1 MDMSLGANTT
11 MEEET
16 EMDTEIDFP
25 FDINDF
31 EVIDEVGEV
40 DYFQND
46 SSDSIDLCDDK
57 EYSENVLQLDK
68 ALACEH
74 IHSGETL
81 AKNKDKSLCY
91 NTLVHMKSEKGHML
105 EEKTLADS
113 SAGKKVSP
121 TTGKITKKESKV
133 EKRNEINTKN
143 KGLNKRKRE
152 MEENK
157 PLPKKQKQDE
167 DENAVGL
174 QWKKT
179 PTEKRGYFMTCI
191 DKLTTAVRDNYR
203 EYLDNYREYRR
214 WFEKNR
220 RLCPIVDTH
229 LPEQK
234 ILCQKCILRAGV
246 EKNTGLLILG
256 VRRKM
261 FFVSKPDMLYFAPP
275 VRKVIKA
282 CQELVKTVGKPIF
295 DEVKRKGFWK
305 SLLIRCNEAG
315 DVLVQVDLH
324 AANQKDADTIF
335 KEMNYVLIEFFST
348 GSGKDCNVK
357 SLYLKIILKHPG
369 DILPYNILKHPGDI
383 LPYNILQ
390 HPGDLLPYKV
400 FKHPGDLLPYK
411 VLKHPGD
418 ILPYKVLKHP
428 GDILPYK
435 VLKHPGDILP
445 YKVLKHPGDI
455 LPYKVLK
462 HPGDILPYKV
472 LKHPGDILPYKVL
485 KHPGDILPYKVL
497 KHPGDI
503 LPYKVLKHPGDILP
517 YKVLK
522 HPGDILPY
530 KVLKHP
536 GDILPYKVLKHPG
549 DILPYKV
556 LKHPGDILP
565 YKVLK
570 HPGDI
575 LPYKVLKH
583 PGDILPYKVLKHP
596 GDILPYKV
604 LKHPGDILPYKVLK
618 HPGDILPYKVLKHPG
633 DILPYK
639 VLKHPGDI
647 LPYKVLKHPGDIL
660 PYKVLKHPGDILPY
674 KVLKHPGDILPY
686 KVLKHPGDI
695 LPYKVLKHPGDIL
708 PYKVLKHPGDIL
720 PYKVLKHPGDILPYK
735 VLKHPGDILP
745 YKVLKHPGDILP
757 YKVLK
762 HPGDI
767 LPYKVLKHPG
777 DLLPYK
783 VLKHPG
789 DILPYKID
797 SLSLVHLGE
806 GVGISSNMASSEP
819 RTPVQSSADFAV
831 KCISDLL
838 FDDTKSTGLASG
850 NAEKMVKSLSLSFP
864 MVLKW
869 SQWKVGLRKMR
880 SRPDR
885 ISWRADILS
894 IPISGNLQCIFGS
907 HSIEETVGGMKVK
920 IYPHTYF
927 NTSTG
932 AMNMM
937 LEVLTAVAKREGTT
951 EVLEIGCGTGIIGQI
966 LSKCSNKVYGIDIEF
981 AVEDAREN
989 AELNGVKNSRYFGG
1003 NTIVGLY
1010 HLATSLSKASNT
1022 LGIINSTSAEV
1033 ISSMKVLKHVC
1044 QEKGI
1049 KKLVYV
1055 SVFSKRCYNNLLEL
1069 FMPNNIKPTCSFL
1082 PYYIIPIDFG
1092 LHCYSAIVVMKR
1104 VENNFLDDLYNLPK
1118 IISLKDTPSSQF
1130 SDQTRECLVQILPHQ
1145 HSQTADTTFFE
1156 SNMITYDR
1164 DDNSVYE
1171 EKKISS
1177 NDRFVRDGFKDKV
1190 MYSGLSNKEFP
1201 HRDNISPSNVDL
1213 RKVLED
1219 NMKDHYNSPT
1229 IDQNIKSNL
1238 ADYPYSYSAKT
1249 KESTAVTEKI
1259 KQDINSVLGSKIKYQ
1274 ISRVSNKDKDKL
1286 VHVLKTNAIEN
1297 VDVKVTD
1304 TKIKQSSTQE
1314 IVAQLP
1320 ISEAGD
1326 VRTSNIQPTIS
1337 SFSQSESPLKIKDK
1351 SMYSFLEDAHINK
1364 IHIYGSNVG
1373 ENKSV
1378 RDECTLDNKIYQR
1391 YSGNHVASTELN
1403 NSATKS
1409 VRADIDTHDRNLDY
1423 NNEGI
1428 RIGSRDTTFQN
1439 KETSSQYIR
1448 INLAEVVISD
1458 TGGNV
1463 RNKEDYFTNFHK
1475 NYSSQDRACPKT
1487 VNSLNFKT
1495 TPTDIDLCISRP
1507 NIPGVDIYEDT
1518 VNDVCSVRRYDRPD
1532 LNDFDTKDAR
1542 INRDFIAASNLL
1554 NQNGSQE
1561 NKSRRDLGLSN
1572 WESQNRLNML
1582 NYDHGA
1588 NKVGRSFN
1596 AENEKEYMKSI
1607 DVGYNN
1613 QSIASRNEVTSRS
1626 FSTVPNLTTM
1636 GNKSSS
1642 KDFKPLNSSA
1652 RLWGTHPHHQINK
1665 LNANKFDIKDSTP
1678 HSNTETQHYDLPTQI
1693 PTVQG
1698 NRINKHEEERS
1709 KKASFEVPLMKT
1721 RRVNFNSLRNVLDD
1735 KTKLPLR
1742 SRVSE
1747 EVWSFGRQLWG
1758 VSSNLGMGTQA
1769 RLPDSVMG
1777 LFTNTAELTRND
1789 RYFSDLDGK
1798 IDAANQCYEDFQS
1811 RMNYRA
1817 LSSEESKYRSSTT
1830 NVNPLNKSDSHE
1842 DVKLE
1847 WPEEKARGVESV
1859 ADVFWNTQRPSL
1871 NRTDHRAKTL
1881 YNPSGFA
1888 SNKYWQDKTLSN
1900 QGAVSEASM
1909 PLSRRPGEVNT
1920 STDHAVVG
1928 TFSSQHLLPPK
1939 EPPPFSKKSI
1949 HSLSPVRPS
1958 FVRTTNVQLDAL
1970 GKPDQF
1976 HRSLHQYNDVHLSPQ
1991 TMKPNQEEPY
2001 RGDLSVPYSSGLLSR
2016 DVPARTL
2023 PQQPGFGTL
2032 FGQPSS
2038 LYPRNNSAG
2047 VGLVSRSGSDTAS
2060 WVPWT
2065 ASTGPMYR

>member
-1 MDMSLGANTT
+1 MG
-11 MEEET
+11 
-16 EMDTEIDFP
+16 
-25 FDINDF
+25 
-31 EVIDEVGEV
+31 GEL
-40 DYFQND
+40 FQHGQQRATNPG
-46 SSDSIDLCDDK
+46 SVERGFC
-57 EYSENVLQLDK
+57 SE
-68 ALACEH
+68 
-74 IHSGETL
+74 
-81 AKNKDKSLCY
+81 
-91 NTLVHMKSEKGHML
+91 
-105 EEKTLADS
+105 
-113 SAGKKVSP
+113 
-121 TTGKITKKESKV
+121 
-133 EKRNEINTKN
+133 
-143 KGLNKRKRE
+143 
-152 MEENK
+152 
-157 PLPKKQKQDE
+157 
-167 DENAVGL
+167 
-174 QWKKT
+174 
-179 PTEKRGYFMTCI
+179 
-191 DKLTTAVRDNYR
+191 
-203 EYLDNYREYRR
+203 
-214 WFEKNR
+214 
-220 RLCPIVDTH
+220 
-229 LPEQK
+229 
-234 ILCQKCILRAGV
+234 
-246 EKNTGLLILG
+246 
-256 VRRKM
+256 
-261 FFVSKPDMLYFAPP
+261 
-275 VRKVIKA
+275 
-282 CQELVKTVGKPIF
+282 
-295 DEVKRKGFWK
+295 
-305 SLLIRCNEAG
+305 
-315 DVLVQVDLH
+315 
-324 AANQKDADTIF
+324 
-335 KEMNYVLIEFFST
+335 
-348 GSGKDCNVK
+348 
-357 SLYLKIILKHPG
+357 
-369 DILPYNILKHPGDI
+369 
-383 LPYNILQ
+383 
-390 HPGDLLPYKV
+390 
-400 FKHPGDLLPYK
+400 
-411 VLKHPGD
+411 
-418 ILPYKVLKHP
+418 
-428 GDILPYK
+428 
-435 VLKHPGDILP
+435 
-445 YKVLKHPGDI
+445 
-455 LPYKVLK
+455 
-462 HPGDILPYKV
+462 
-472 LKHPGDILPYKVL
+472 
-485 KHPGDILPYKVL
+485 
-497 KHPGDI
+497 
-503 LPYKVLKHPGDILP
+503 
-517 YKVLK
+517 
-522 HPGDILPY
+522 
-530 KVLKHP
+530 
-536 GDILPYKVLKHPG
+536 
-549 DILPYKV
+549 
-556 LKHPGDILP
+556 
-565 YKVLK
+565 
-570 HPGDI
+570 
-575 LPYKVLKH
+575 
-583 PGDILPYKVLKHP
+583 
-596 GDILPYKV
+596 
-604 LKHPGDILPYKVLK
+604 
-618 HPGDILPYKVLKHPG
+618 
-633 DILPYK
+633 
-639 VLKHPGDI
+639 
-647 LPYKVLKHPGDIL
+647 
-660 PYKVLKHPGDILPY
+660 
-674 KVLKHPGDILPY
+674 
-686 KVLKHPGDI
+686 
-695 LPYKVLKHPGDIL
+695 
-708 PYKVLKHPGDIL
+708 
-720 PYKVLKHPGDILPYK
+720 
-735 VLKHPGDILP
+735 
-745 YKVLKHPGDILP
+745 
-757 YKVLK
+757 
-762 HPGDI
+762 
-767 LPYKVLKHPG
+767 
-777 DLLPYK
+777 
-783 VLKHPG
+783 
-789 DILPYKID
+789 
-797 SLSLVHLGE
+797 VHLGFIVDE
-806 GVGISSNMASSEP
+806 SE
-819 RTPVQSSADFAV
+819 RVNWGW
-831 KCISDLL
+831 L
-838 FDDTKSTGLASG
+838 G

-966 LSKCSNKVYGIDIEF
+966 LSKCSNKVYGIDTEF

-1130 SDQTRECLVQILPHQ
+1130 SDQTRECLGTPKHFKSHRSHSSERIGTMSGQHGKYSRKRPHSRDKIRKLSVQDLKRTIVTIAKDQCQKLNRTVIHRNKESLPVQRPKRSIWIREDRQVTSVVEDADGKVTDTKLGYDDDLHGLKSRLHRIPNLESEYPPGVESFENTIKLKDDDIRTFPQVQILPHQ

-1364 IHIYGSNVG
+1364 IHIYGSDVG

-1463 RNKEDYFTNFHK
+1463 RNKEDYFTNFHR

-1698 NRINKHEEERS
+1698 NRINKHEEERA

-1742 SRVSE
+1742 SRISE

-1758 VSSNLGMGTQA
+1758 VSSNLRMGTQA

-1847 WPEEKARGVESV
+1847 WPEEKARGVDSV
-1859 ADVFWNTQRPSL
+1859 ADVFWNTQRPRL

-1888 SNKYWQDKTLSN
+1888 SNNYWQDKTLSN

-2001 RGDLSVPYSSGLLSR
+2001 RGDLSVPYSAGLLSR